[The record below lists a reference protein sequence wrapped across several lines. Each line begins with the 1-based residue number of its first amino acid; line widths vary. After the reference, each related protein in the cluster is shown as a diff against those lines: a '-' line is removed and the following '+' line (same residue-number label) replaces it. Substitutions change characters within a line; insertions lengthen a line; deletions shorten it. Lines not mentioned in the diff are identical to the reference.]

1 MHRLHKHRQPPIG
14 LRTATL
20 VAHDKMMAL
29 PLSVAEATAPV
40 TSSCSV
46 KAVGL
51 KAEQGGSPI
60 NVLVRA
66 FAFVAAAI
74 GCDRG
79 LEDDLVVVTQA
90 RNFVQRAFSLPNC
103 FTRAP
108 PPTRVSS
115 DGCFV
120 CSHQQGFDK
129 DGLVQRCHTAEVSPL
144 SSQSNSLPSASQHS
158 E

>member
-60 NVLVRA
+60 NVLVHA

-79 LEDDLVVVTQA
+79 LEDDLVVVT
-90 RNFVQRAFSLPNC
+90 
-103 FTRAP
+103 
-108 PPTRVSS
+108 
-115 DGCFV
+115 
-120 CSHQQGFDK
+120 QGFDK

>member
-79 LEDDLVVVTQA
+79 LEDDLVVVTQ
-90 RNFVQRAFSLPNC
+90 
-103 FTRAP
+103 
-108 PPTRVSS
+108 
-115 DGCFV
+115 
-120 CSHQQGFDK
+120 QGFDK

-144 SSQSNSLPSASQHS
+144 SSQSNSLPSSASQHS